1 MSDKEL
7 DIVEYYGNKEMRWYQ
22 IASRNATIEFIRE
35 GVRRILICQP
45 TGCGKTLTIAA
56 TLDHHD
62 IREALNIPQH
72 EDRPLRVFLI
82 AHVHRL
88 LTQAEQTFAASNNVE
103 IRTGTPFTDVSP
115 EDIEWAD
122 IFVIDEAHHEA
133 MMSIQYQLDRI
144 AVKPIIGLT
153 ATPDR
158 ADGMLIKFE
167 EIICPIS
174 REQAV
179 SEGHLAET
187 SIWSFLD
194 TSGKN
199 KVKIVNDLVKEYHH
213 LMGNTMCF
221 MATKAE
227 CLEVAEYVNSL
238 GINCVALTNQTPAQL
253 DDILNKFSAGEI
265 QWLVNCQRIGEG
277 VDVEGCTS
285 VVFGRNINSY
295 PLLNQFIGRA
305 ARPDSECYVFELV
318 NPLSGKNLDTTVV
331 VGTPRKHVLCSANK
345 GGGFIEREFDYVNL
359 SNTGMT
365 SGVRMGMIG

>member
-1 MSDKEL
+1 MSDTEL
-7 DIVEYYGNKEMRWYQ
+7 NIAEYYGDKEMRWYQ
-22 IASRNATIEFIRE
+22 IASRNATIKHIRD

-56 TLDHHD
+56 TLDHDD
-62 IREALNIPQH
+62 IRSALNIT
-72 EDRPLRVFLI
+72 ENRPLRVFMI

-88 LTQAEQTFAASNNVE
+88 LTQAEQTFAVSNNVD
-103 IRTGTPFTDVSP
+103 IRTGTPFSTVSQ
-115 EDIEWAD
+115 EDIDWTD

-133 MMSIQYQLDRI
+133 MMSIQYQLDRL
-144 AVKPIIGLT
+144 ATKPIIGLT

-167 EIICPIS
+167 EIINPIT

-199 KVKIVNDLVKEYHH
+199 KTNIIKDVAKEYSH
-213 LMGNTMCF
+213 LMGSTMCF
-221 MATKAE
+221 MATKVE
-227 CLEVAEYVNSL
+227 CIEVAKYINSL
-238 GINCVALTNQTPAQL
+238 GITCVALTTQTPAQL

-265 QWLVNCQRIGEG
+265 QWIVNCQRIGEG
-277 VDVEGCTS
+277 VDVQGCTS

-318 NPLSGKNLDTTVV
+318 NPLSGSNLDTTVV
-331 VGTPRKHVLCSANK
+331 VGTPKNHVLCSSDRK
-345 GGGFIEREFDYVNL
+345 GGFVEREFDYV
-359 SNTGMT
+359 SHNTGMV
-365 SGVRMGMIG
+365 SGLTM